1 MRQIVPQKITRPSW
15 LTIFGVAGL
24 VLLVCSRQYKWI
36 TVILPA
42 TGKPWSTK
50 KNSSLWTNIIF
61 LLLLLCSCSELILSH
76 VKQSTRISSSQYPT
90 LTNKL
95 NLYLL
100 YKFVRFSFSTLR
112 PTCKIGARK
121 AVVKISALLVLSL
134 LQKNMREWN
143 HSQKNYSLSD
153 SHTRIKESHG
163 LGLSIFYGLN
173 VKSGNGMRRIFVVTQ
188 YCAKGHANG
197 SSTFISISVFACC
210 FSFWQSGDGS
220 IVSIFP

>member
-1 MRQIVPQKITRPSW
+1 MRIRGAVSNKLHS
-15 LTIFGVAGL
+15 
-24 VLLVCSRQYKWI
+24 
-36 TVILPA
+36 
-42 TGKPWSTK
+42 
-50 KNSSLWTNIIF
+50 
-61 LLLLLCSCSELILSH
+61 
-76 VKQSTRISSSQYPT
+76 VK

-100 YKFVRFSFSTLR
+100 YRFVRFSFSTLW
-112 PTCKIGARK
+112 PTYKIGAPK
-121 AVVKISALLVLSL
+121 AVVKISSLLVLSL

-143 HSQKNYSLSD
+143 NSQKNYSLSD